1 MKKTLA
7 FISAFLI
14 MAVSSGYL
22 PTEAAAEADYS
33 SEVSM
38 TENGMK
44 NAEESVRA
52 FVDRLYNLVLGR
64 NPDPS
69 GFESW
74 TRQLLSGERT
84 AAQVSYGIIFSREYS
99 EKETSDEDY
108 VEMMYNV
115 MMNRSPDSQ
124 GRVQWLS
131 RLSNNM
137 SRLYIFCSFINS
149 SEFSR
154 ICSDYGIIRGDISP
168 TENRDKNADVTA
180 FVNRLYRLCLDRTPD
195 IAGLNNWCGSL
206 NAKAQTAAEAVR
218 GFVSSEEFRNKNVS
232 NEEYVNIM
240 YRTLLDRE
248 ADSQGKAHWVSCLE
262 DGYSRTAVL
271 RGFVES
277 SEFSALCQ
285 RYGIERGSINIGGW
299 KKNSDGFSIYYH
311 TDSEKLVKGYSKIDG
326 VNYYFDDEGIL
337 RTDWSRLTKCVNTS
351 SSVYSYAD
359 MINDISQLQQQ
370 YPSLV
375 TVRTLGTTADRRQ
388 ICDMVIGNQDAAK
401 QIVIQAGS
409 YATEYMGSMLVMNQ
423 AEELLSCYWNGS
435 YSGRS
440 YNQLLEDYQI
450 HVIPMLNPDGI
461 ALSQNGFD
469 AIRSM
474 SVRSRI
480 MEIYRQDFNEGVTK
494 TELNEY
500 LRNWK
505 SNALG
510 VDLNRNFAV
519 DEWYEQ
525 DAAKR
530 PGCSMYPGVSPF
542 SENETKAVSGLVDS
556 LEDCRAVISYHSS
569 GSIINWK
576 YHQTGEFNDKCFS
589 IGSAL
594 KNVTGYALSPDVS
607 DAGGF
612 SNWAADVK
620 KIPAFTIKTGNG
632 NPPLEYREYES
643 IWNANKNVI
652 PYLLS
657 SLG

>member
-14 MAVSSGYL
+14 VAASSDYL
-22 PTEAAAEADYS
+22 PAEAVAEADYS
-33 SEVSM
+33 SEVSV
-38 TENGMK
+38 TENRTET
-44 NAEESVRA
+44 AEESVRA

-64 NPDPS
+64 NPDPQ

-84 AAQVSYGIIFSREYS
+84 AAQVSYGFIFSREYS

-115 MMNRSPDSQ
+115 MMNRSSDLH
-124 GRVQWLS
+124 GKANWLS
-131 RLSNNM
+131 RLSDNM
-137 SRLYIFCSFINS
+137 SRLYIFCNFINS

-154 ICSDYGIIRGDISP
+154 ICDDYGIIRGDISP

-180 FVNRLYRLCLDRTPD
+180 FVSRLYRLCLGRTPD
-195 IAGLNNWCGSL
+195 LDGLNSWCGSL

-218 GFVSSEEFRNKNVS
+218 GFVSSVEFRNKNVS
-232 NEEYVNIM
+232 NEEYVSIM

-248 ADSQGKAHWVSCLE
+248 ADPQGKAHWVSCLE

-277 SEFSALCQ
+277 SEFSVLCQ

-311 TDSEKLVKGYSKIDG
+311 PDSEKLVKGYTKIDG

-359 MINDISQLQQQ
+359 MINDISKLQQQ

-375 TVRTLGTTADRRQ
+375 SVRTLGTTADRRQ
-388 ICDMVIGNQDAAK
+388 ICDIVIGNENAEK

-409 YATEYMGSMLVMNQ
+409 NASEYMGSMLVMNQ

-435 YSGRS
+435 YSGQS
-440 YNQLLEDYQI
+440 YNQLLENYQI

-480 MEIYRQDFNEGVTK
+480 MEIYRQDFNEGITK
-494 TELNEY
+494 TEFNEY
-500 LRNWK
+500 LRNWN

-525 DAAKR
+525 AAAKR
-530 PGCSMYPGVSPF
+530 PGCSGYPGISPA

-569 GSIINWK
+569 GSVINWK

-607 DAGGF
+607 DVGGF

-620 KIPAFTIKTGNG
+620 EIPAFTIKTGNG